1 LNSTA
6 AALLFGLAFRIVA
19 KTIRY
24 NSAVR
29 DYIMIS
35 AFGFVLLYVS
45 NQSTLIAGPYPPFGI
60 FTVGFM
66 GLSAYLIY
74 IGIYSAAIS
83 MSEDSRLR
91 QSIRRSA
98 IEESKMLISIGAA
111 QIQKS

>member
-1 LNSTA
+1 M
-6 AALLFGLAFRIVA
+6 
-19 KTIRY
+19 
-24 NSAVR
+24 
-29 DYIMIS
+29 MIS
-35 AFGFVLLYVS
+35 AFGFVLLFIS
-45 NQSTLIAGPYPPFGI
+45 NQSTLIAGPYPPFGF

-98 IEESKMLISIGAA
+98 IEESKMLVSIVPF
-111 QIQKS
+111 